1 MIKKKL
7 VLANKHKYPPIENE
21 TIIIT
26 NAFDL
31 TLRFTGSYLT
41 IALLITLRI

>member
-1 MIKKKL
+1 MKKKL

-21 TIIIT
+21 TIIIV

-31 TLRFTGSYLT
+31 TLRLTGSDLT
-41 IALLITLRI
+41 IALLITLRM